1 MSGKKFADALKK
13 FDREFMYAPK
23 EAVTHAK
30 NTATAAFDESIDV
43 VIRLG
48 VDPRKADQM
57 VRGTVALPAGTGK
70 NVRIAVFAAGEA
82 AEAAREAGADFVG
95 VDDLFEQ
102 VDGGMMDFDLVI
114 AAPDMM
120 PLVGR
125 LGRAL
130 GPRGLM
136 PNPKT
141 GTVTPDVGKAVEEF
155 KGGKVEYRTDR
166 YANVQVPIGK
176 ASFSEDQLAENFWA
190 VIDELNRAKP
200 ASAKGRYIKKVTA
213 SATMGPGVRIDISR
227 LKKDVD

>member
-82 AEAAREAGADFVG
+82 ADAG
-95 VDDLFEQ
+95 
-102 VDGGMMDFDLVI
+102 
-114 AAPDMM
+114 
-120 PLVGR
+120 LVGR
-125 LGRAL
+125 SGSGRFRR
-130 GPRGLM
+130 RGSL
-136 PNPKT
+136 
-141 GTVTPDVGKAVEEF
+141 EF
-155 KGGKVEYRTDR
+155 DR
-166 YANVQVPIGK
+166 A
-176 ASFSEDQLAENFWA
+176 ASVCAWGA
-190 VIDELNRAKP
+190 
-200 ASAKGRYIKKVTA
+200 
-213 SATMGPGVRIDISR
+213 
-227 LKKDVD
+227 